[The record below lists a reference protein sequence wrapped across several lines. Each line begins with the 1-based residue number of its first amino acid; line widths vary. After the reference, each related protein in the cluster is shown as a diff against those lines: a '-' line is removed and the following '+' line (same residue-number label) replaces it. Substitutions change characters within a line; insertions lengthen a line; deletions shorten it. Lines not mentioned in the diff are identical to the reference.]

1 MELLSLEEEKML
13 YWFGDDNLNNTIRR
27 LQYVGMLATDND
39 LKKSSI

>member
-27 LQYVGMLATDND
+27 LQYVGNACYGQ
-39 LKKSSI
+39 